1 MRYLQDW
8 AVMVLVPRW
17 LLLAAL
23 LCLAA
28 GGTAHAQDDVE
39 DASDDSFDIIEKA
52 FLLVRHKIDT
62 VDLVLG
68 KNTSVLVEIYNA
80 GNRCTPSMCMP
91 CAFVIRLIWCRI

>member
-1 MRYLQDW
+1 M
-8 AVMVLVPRW
+8 ALVPRW

-28 GGTAHAQDDVE
+28 GGTAHAQDDLE
-39 DASDDSFDIIEKA
+39 DASDDSFDTVEKA

-80 GNRCTPSMCMP
+80 GNRYTPSIYMP
-91 CAFVIRLIWCRI
+91 CAFAIRLDRCRVWN